1 MHSVVINQ
9 LEKRYDQK
17 TIFSDINLSIEGGEF
32 LTLLGPSGCGKSTL
46 LRCLAGLTDVDNG
59 QIYLSDEDI
68 TNMAPQ
74 KRGIGMVFQSYALF
88 PNLTV
93 WENVAFGLRI
103 QKQNDGNIKEKVE
116 RILALVELTEFK
128 SRYPASLSGGQRQ
141 RVALARSLV
150 VEPKVLLLD
159 EPLSALDARIRKHLR
174 RQIRSIQQELNLT
187 TIFVTHDQE
196 EALTMSDR
204 IALMNA
210 GQIMQCDTPE
220 RLYTEPANHFAASF
234 MGQYNV
240 LSNQQALQLLAIN
253 TEDEVAIRPESIY
266 LYEASRQYPDYF
278 SQKLNATVLS
288 HQLLGTIIRYEV
300 EIGDVQLTVDLLN
313 RHAQRLIEP
322 GKELHLLVDKSAIR
336 YLKE

>member
-1 MHSVVINQ
+1 MYSVAINQ

-17 TIFSDINLSIEGGEF
+17 KVFCDINLSIQGGEF

-46 LRCLAGLTDVDNG
+46 LRCLAGLTEVDNG
-59 QIYLSDEDI
+59 QIYLSNEDI
-68 TNMAPQ
+68 THLAPQ

-93 WENVAFGLRI
+93 WENIAFGLRI
-103 QKQNDGNIKEKVE
+103 QKLSEHHIKEKVD
-116 RILALVELTEFK
+116 RILALVELTEYK
-128 SRYPASLSGGQRQ
+128 SRYPAALSGGQRQ

-174 RQIRSIQQELNLT
+174 IQIRSIQQELNLT

-196 EALTMSDR
+196 EALTLSDR
-204 IALMNA
+204 IALMNS

-220 RLYTEPANHFAASF
+220 RLYTEPANHFAATF

-240 LSNQQALQLLAIN
+240 LTGQQAHQLLAIN
-253 TEDEVAIRPESIY
+253 THHEVAIRPESIY
-266 LYEASRQYPDYF
+266 LYEGNRQYPDYF
-278 SQKLNATVLS
+278 SQQLRATVLN
-288 HQLLGTIIRYEV
+288 HQLLGTIIRY
-300 EIGDVQLTVDLLN
+300 DVIINNIQLTVDLLN

-322 GKELHLLVDKSAIR
+322 GKELLLLVDKSAIR